1 MKYLAHKALPP
12 GRGNLR
18 IAKKTEHV
26 VICLFP
32 YRPDSNRIHLPGI
45 RGDIPS
51 VTSASLQFVNFLI

>member
-1 MKYLAHKALPP
+1 
-12 GRGNLR
+12 
-18 IAKKTEHV
+18 
-26 VICLFP
+26 VIRLFP